1 MNGNGEPIEA
11 WTQWDKLFIR
21 AHKVTIS
28 PYDPDKH
35 VWILDDYGQ
44 QIFKFTHDGKQLLM
58 TLGEREV
65 TGTDER
71 HFGRPTDIAFLP
83 DGSFF
88 VSDGYVN
95 TRVMK
100 FDRDGK
106 FLMQWGTKGTGPGQF
121 NLVHCVAVDA
131 RGRVYVVDRSNSRI
145 QVFDQNGV
153 YLDEWPGIRSPT
165 HIHIT
170 QDQYAWVSD
179 SVNMRLMKSR
189 PERQTSHVLRCRW
202 KRCGRLEQPPSFQR
216 RSGGQPLHRG
226 LWALHGQEI
235 CSQAGRR
242 SRTHHRPAIR
252 CEK

>member
-1 MNGNGEPIEA
+1 
-11 WTQWDKLFIR
+11 LFIR

-28 PYDPDKH
+28 PYDPDEH
-35 VWILDDYGQ
+35 VRIVDDYGQ

-58 TLGEREV
+58 TLGEPEV
-65 TGTDER
+65 TGTDEKY
-71 HFGRPTDIAFLP
+71 FGRPTDIAFLP

-121 NLVHCVAVDA
+121 NLVHCVAVNA

-170 QDQYAWVSD
+170 QDQHAWVSD
-179 SVNMRLMKSR
+179 SVNMRLMKYDLNGGLVTYFGVAGNDAGALNNPHHFSVD
-189 PERQTSHVLRCRW
+189 PEGNLYMADYGHYTVRKFVPKPGADRERIIGP
-202 KRCGRLEQPPSFQR
+202 RFVARNER
-216 RSGGQPLHRG
+216 
-226 LWALHGQEI
+226 
-235 CSQAGRR
+235 
-242 SRTHHRPAIR
+242 
-252 CEK
+252 